1 MKVYKLTPG
10 PSLNPC
16 VERDLRDLLQWF
28 DDAEPGEKMT
38 VEVLEM
44 TEGEYADLPEYMG
57 P

>member
-16 VERDLRDLLQWF
+16 VEKEPRNLLPFF
-28 DDAEPGEKMT
+28 DDAEPGDKMT

-44 TEGEYADLPEYMG
+44 SEGEYLDLPEYMG